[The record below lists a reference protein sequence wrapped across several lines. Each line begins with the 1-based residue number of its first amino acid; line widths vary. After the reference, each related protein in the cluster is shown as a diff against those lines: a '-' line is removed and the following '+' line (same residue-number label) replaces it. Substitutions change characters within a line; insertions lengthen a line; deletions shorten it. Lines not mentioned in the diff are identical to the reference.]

1 MDYAYHDYEHTL
13 YRIKKNRTILYF
25 MNRVSDLPVH
35 FPRWTGRQTYRF
47 KNRTFLYFSVIFRM
61 IGLDYLLFYAKMNI
75 VHLKG

>member
-13 YRIKKNRTILYF
+13 YRIRKNRTI
-25 MNRVSDLPVH
+25 
-35 FPRWTGRQTYRF
+35 
-47 KNRTFLYFSVIFRM
+47 LYFSVIFRM